1 MTNLIALHNIAH
13 RHFRICPE
21 KVEAHGANL
30 SMVPVMLS
38 EFLKLVVQFP
48 IALSKNKETGQFVCV
63 AMFGFA
69 EGENLF
75 CQDHQ
80 WDTLYTPLQ
89 IARQPFFL
97 GQDEQIQ
104 DKTNGDQYQVCF
116 DPDSNCLLKADSP
129 ENGSEALFDEDGN
142 PTPYLQRMQSILAE
156 LLDGESKTQAF
167 VDKLLVMG
175 LLQAMQLEISF
186 DNGESQRIN
195 GMYTIDEE
203 KLNALPGE
211 LIIELHQL
219 GYLAYIYAM
228 IASMGQIYSLVQRK
242 NARLSTSQNPAL
254 KSASA

>member
-1 MTNLIALHNIAH
+1 MANLIALHNIAH
-13 RHFRICPE
+13 RNLRICPE
-21 KVEAHGANL
+21 KVETHGANL

-48 IALSKNKETGQFVCV
+48 IALSKNKDTGQFVCV

-75 CQDHQ
+75 CQNNQ
-80 WDTLYTPLQ
+80 CDTLYTPLQ

-104 DKTNGDQYQVCF
+104 NKTNSDQYQVCF
-116 DPDSNCLLKADSP
+116 DPDSNCLQKVDSP
-129 ENGSEALFDEDGN
+129 EKGSEALFDEEGN
-142 PTPYLQRMQSILAE
+142 VTPYLQRMQSILAE

-167 VDKLLVMG
+167 VDKLLTMK
-175 LLQAMQLEISF
+175 LLQAMRLEISF

-211 LIIELHQL
+211 SILELHQL
-219 GYLAYIYAM
+219 GYLPYIYAM

-242 NARLSTSQNPAL
+242 NSRLATEQSANL
-254 KSASA
+254 KSVSI